1 MNRNILYQLFCFIIL
16 KKLWNQ
22 LLGKKLKEIFILL
35 WEYDNSY
42 HSET

>member
-22 LLGKKLKEIFILL
+22 LLGKKVEGNIYFTMGI
-35 WEYDNSY
+35 
-42 HSET
+42 